1 VTLKG
6 FSGVHKVYRVLWNEK
21 QEPCPACA
29 KPVPV
34 NSRVC
39 PYCTF
44 PLGFDQPPA
53 LTEEFEA
60 RRGMVSAAQRSKAS
74 TVTRVAVAAIALVA
88 IAALGFGSFRY
99 SQVLKD
105 RRIALE
111 HLQQEK
117 HAAAAAEQRASEEAD
132 KLKQQEEQAKAA
144 AEAERAK
151 QEEAQRQQQ
160 EREKQLAEAKE
171 KERQARLQAQQ
182 DAAAEKAK
190 AEAAAQAQPANHEQ
204 ATATDGNSS
213 AVPNEAAA
221 TTPSAKLARGR
232 HRKLAKASLPDGGY
246 HIDVDGVR
254 DRGDAEALAAKL
266 QKLGF
271 SAYLVPSEDDDALW
285 VVRVGPF
292 RTQDE
297 ADAAEKEMTAKY
309 QASFHAN

>member
-1 VTLKG
+1 
-6 FSGVHKVYRVLWNEK
+6 
-21 QEPCPACA
+21 
-29 KPVPV
+29 
-34 NSRVC
+34 
-39 PYCTF
+39 
-44 PLGFDQPPA
+44 
-53 LTEEFEA
+53 
-60 RRGMVSAAQRSKAS
+60 MVSAAQRSKAS

-117 HAAAAAEQRASEEAD
+117 QAAAAAEQRASEEAD

-144 AEAERAK
+144 AETERAR
-151 QEEAQRQQQ
+151 QEELQRQQQ
-160 EREKQLAEAKE
+160 EHDKQLAEANE
-171 KERQARLQAQQ
+171 KERQARLKEQQ

-190 AEAAAQAQPANHEQ
+190 AEAAAQAQPANSEQ
-204 ATATDGNSS
+204 ATATDGSPS

-221 TTPSAKLARGR
+221 TTQPAKLARGG
-232 HRKLAKASLPDGGY
+232 HRKLAKASLPKSRGY